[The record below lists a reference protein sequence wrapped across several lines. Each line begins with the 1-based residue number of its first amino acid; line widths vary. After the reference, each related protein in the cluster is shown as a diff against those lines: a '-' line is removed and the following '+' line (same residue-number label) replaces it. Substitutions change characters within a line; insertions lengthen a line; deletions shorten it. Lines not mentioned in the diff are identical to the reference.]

1 MKKTK
6 RDYDSVYYMNKIELY
21 EKNFACIAKSC
32 IFALAFR
39 GVAQL
44 ASALAWGARGRKF
57 ESSRPDKVQ
66 KKEQRNLLFFYS
78 SGTQSMNIETFNLE
92 SHA

>member
-1 MKKTK
+1 MDEFGRMKK
-6 RDYDSVYYMNKIELY
+6 I
-21 EKNFACIAKSC
+21 FAGKVKSR

-57 ESSRPDKVQ
+57 ESSRPDRVEKIERSWLN
-66 KKEQRNLLFFYS
+66 KTRTFFCKLF
-78 SGTQSMNIETFNLE
+78 L
-92 SHA
+92 